1 MKAKTYYFYV
11 VVEFGAI
18 PYNKTYVIGKGQYKQ
33 PQRTKLFKTMS
44 QWFDDT
50 DSSVVGYGYTDDADD
65 VRLQPHTPPSHDFIA
80 DLTTT

>member
-11 VVEFGAI
+11 VVEFGAR
-18 PYNKTYVIGKGQYKQ
+18 PYNKTYVIGQGQYKQ

-50 DSSVVGYGYTDDADD
+50 DSPVVGYGYTDDADD
-65 VRLQPHTPPSHDFIA
+65 VRLQPYTQPPHEFIGN
-80 DLTTT
+80 LTTT